1 MRILQN
7 SQERARGFSLI
18 ELMVV
23 VVMISI
29 VMAAV
34 LSQVRQVQ
42 QRSMAEQ
49 GRVDDFQ
56 QARDFMNQIVRDG
69 RQVGYPNSHNYDIN
83 ATPPA
88 APNCVGGVPA
98 WPPILINDCR
108 IAAGIIRV
116 TPTRLD
122 VGGDFDGSG
131 KVEIVSYAINGD
143 GACPLCMERAQECKQ
158 NFLDPLTQANANGN
172 GLTDHCPPIAG
183 VPASNT
189 LWVQEVQNVQN
200 ANNAAAPIFSAYN
213 VSGAQIPL
221 GAGLNILANAN
232 TIAQIRTI
240 KVNLAVA
247 NPKSFDPQTH
257 RQLESDVTGTV
268 QIVNCSMAATGTA
281 LVNAGVTAPGFV
293 QVACQP

>member
-1 MRILQN
+1 MTQDRT
-7 SQERARGFSLI
+7 RGFSLI

-23 VVMISI
+23 VVMITL

-69 RQVGYPNSHNYDIN
+69 RQVGYPNSHDYDTN
-83 ATPPA
+83 ATPTA
-88 APNCVGGVPA
+88 APVCVGAIPP
-98 WPPILINDCR
+98 WQPILINDCR

-116 TPTRLD
+116 TSTRLD
-122 VGGDFDGSG
+122 ISGDFDGSG
-131 KVEIVSYAINGD
+131 RVEIVSYAINGD

-158 NFLDPLTQANANGN
+158 NVLDPLTQANANGN
-172 GLTDHCPPIAG
+172 GGPDNCG
-183 VPASNT
+183 GGNQT
-189 LWVQEVQNVQN
+189 LWVQQVQNVQN
-200 ANNAAAPIFSAYN
+200 TASAAAPVFSAYD
-213 VSGAQIPL
+213 VSGTQIGL
-221 GAGLNILANAN
+221 FGAGINILANPN
-232 TIAQIRTI
+232 TIAIVRSIR
-240 KVNLAVA
+240 VNLDVA

-268 QIVNCSMAATGTA
+268 QIVNCSMASTGTT
-281 LVNAGVTAPGFV
+281 LVNAGTVPPGFV
-293 QVACQP
+293 QIACQP

>member
-83 ATPPA
+83 ATPTV
-88 APNCVGGVPA
+88 APNCFNGAVPNGMAA
-98 WPPILINDCR
+98 WQPILINDCR

-143 GACPLCMERAQECKQ
+143 GACPLCMERAQMCKT
-158 NFLDPLTQANANGN
+158 NVIDPLTQANTNGN
-172 GLTDHCPPIAG
+172 GANDNCGTG
-183 VPASNT
+183 NQT

>member
-1 MRILQN
+1 MRTTPI
-7 SQERARGFSLI
+7 SQQQARGFSLI

-42 QRSMAEQ
+42 QRSAAEQ

-69 RQVGYPNSHNYDIN
+69 RQVGYPNSHNFDIN
-83 ATPPA
+83 ATPTA
-88 APNCVGGVPA
+88 APTCTGGIAA
-98 WPPILINDCR
+98 WQPILINDCR

-131 KVEIVSYAINGD
+131 NVEIVSYAINGD
-143 GACPLCMERAQECKQ
+143 GLCALCMERAQVCKK
-158 NFLDPLTQANANGN
+158 NVIDPLTQANANGN
-172 GLTDHCPPIAG
+172 GLTDNCPAIPG
-183 VPASNT
+183 VPANNT
-189 LWVQEVQNVQN
+189 VWVQQVQNVQN

-213 VSGAQIPL
+213 VSGVQVPL
-221 GAGLNILANAN
+221 GAGINILANPN

-257 RQLESDVTGTV
+257 RRLESDVTGTI

-281 LVNAGVTAPGFV
+281 LVGAGINPPGFV
-293 QVACQP
+293 QIACQP